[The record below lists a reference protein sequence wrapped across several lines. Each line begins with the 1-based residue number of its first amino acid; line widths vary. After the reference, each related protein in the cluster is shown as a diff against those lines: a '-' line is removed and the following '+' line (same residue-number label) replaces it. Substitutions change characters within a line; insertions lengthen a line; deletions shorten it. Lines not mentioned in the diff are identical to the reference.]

1 MKKLMTLYP
10 SADTYADSSLPAQNF
25 SSEEFYF
32 LGNFR
37 CSTIYRVFMQFC
49 LDSVP
54 KNAKILKAV
63 LKLYCTRNDKLE
75 QENLF
80 EIHPIVDTWQ
90 DTTIN
95 YENQPRGDR
104 QWIPLKAEYAVFE
117 NVCADITDIV
127 RIWQEQP
134 QTNHG
139 LLIKPADETSTESLI
154 ALLSSRQAYQAW
166 KPCLQLTLELPEQKK
181 PQSETKKKVAIVTPQ
196 FLEWS
201 GERCI
206 FGGGERYLA
215 ELAELLAGMGCQVD
229 VFQPSNGLQWQ
240 KEYSGFRVF
249 GVGDGAFDEDF
260 FLALN
265 QHFYELTQDYD
276 LHIYLSMDLTC
287 PFVFPNSI
295 CVSHGVWWDST
306 ERPWWR
312 SKKWYDRLFAG
323 LNKIDTLVSVDTNT
337 INWLNAVNP
346 QIQCKKTYIPNYA
359 DLDIF
364 KPQEPSAEKKG
375 TVKVLYPR
383 RLVSGRGWSVTKEV
397 AKELLQERS
406 DLTFSFVGRGLEQ
419 SERQME
425 LLAEKNPGIEYR
437 WYPVEDMHLAYQD
450 ADIVL
455 IPSCYTEG
463 TSFSL
468 LEAMACGKP
477 VIAGLVGG
485 LTDLVIDGY
494 NGLLI
499 QVSEDTLK
507 SAVLRLADNAELRR
521 EMGQHALQVA
531 QSFSKRFW
539 EQRSKKVITE
549 HFQT

>member
-249 GVGDGAFDEDF
+249 GVGDGGFDEDF

-437 WYPVEDMHLAYQD
+437 WYPMEDMHLAYQD

-539 EQRSKKVITE
+539 EQRWKKVITE
-549 HFQT
+549 HLQT

>member
-104 QWIPLKAEYAVFE
+104 QWIPMKAEYAVFE

-249 GVGDGAFDEDF
+249 GVGDGGFDEDF

-437 WYPVEDMHLAYQD
+437 WYPMEDMHLAYQD

-539 EQRSKKVITE
+539 EQRWKKVIME
-549 HFQT
+549 HLQT

>member
-249 GVGDGAFDEDF
+249 GVGDGGFDEDF

-346 QIQCKKTYIPNYA
+346 QIQCKKLIYQITRT
-359 DLDIF
+359 LIF
-364 KPQEPSAEKKG
+364 LSRKNLLLRKKA
-375 TVKVLYPR
+375 P
-383 RLVSGRGWSVTKEV
+383 
-397 AKELLQERS
+397 
-406 DLTFSFVGRGLEQ
+406 
-419 SERQME
+419 
-425 LLAEKNPGIEYR
+425 
-437 WYPVEDMHLAYQD
+437 
-450 ADIVL
+450 
-455 IPSCYTEG
+455 
-463 TSFSL
+463 
-468 LEAMACGKP
+468 
-477 VIAGLVGG
+477 
-485 LTDLVIDGY
+485 
-494 NGLLI
+494 
-499 QVSEDTLK
+499 
-507 SAVLRLADNAELRR
+507 
-521 EMGQHALQVA
+521 
-531 QSFSKRFW
+531 
-539 EQRSKKVITE
+539 
-549 HFQT
+549 

>member
-117 NVCADITDIV
+117 NVCADISDIV

-139 LLIKPADETSTESLI
+139 LLIKPADETCTESLI

-249 GVGDGAFDEDF
+249 GVGDGGFDEDF

-437 WYPVEDMHLAYQD
+437 WYPMEDMHLAYQD

-539 EQRSKKVITE
+539 EQRWKKVITE
-549 HFQT
+549 HLQT

>member
-249 GVGDGAFDEDF
+249 GVGDGGFDEDF

-359 DLDIF
+359 NLDIF

-437 WYPVEDMHLAYQD
+437 WYPMEDMHLAYQD

-539 EQRSKKVITE
+539 EQRWKKVITE
-549 HFQT
+549 HLQT

>member
-249 GVGDGAFDEDF
+249 GVGDGGFDEDF

-437 WYPVEDMHLAYQD
+437 WYPMEDMHLAYQD

-539 EQRSKKVITE
+539 EQRWEKVITE
-549 HFQT
+549 HLQT

>member
-249 GVGDGAFDEDF
+249 GVGDGGFDEDF

-364 KPQEPSAEKKG
+364 KPQEPSAEKKN

-437 WYPVEDMHLAYQD
+437 WYPMEDMHLAYQD

-539 EQRSKKVITE
+539 EQRWKKVITE
-549 HFQT
+549 HLQT

>member
-249 GVGDGAFDEDF
+249 GVGDGGFDEDF

-364 KPQEPSAEKKG
+364 KPQEPSAAKKG

-425 LLAEKNPGIEYR
+425 LLAEKNPGIEYH
-437 WYPVEDMHLAYQD
+437 WYPMEDMHLAYQD

-539 EQRSKKVITE
+539 EQRWKKVITE
-549 HFQT
+549 HLQT

>member
-80 EIHPIVDTWQ
+80 EIHPIVDAWQ
-90 DTTIN
+90 DTKIN

-117 NVCADITDIV
+117 NVCADITDVV

-249 GVGDGAFDEDF
+249 GVGDGGFDEDF

-276 LHIYLSMDLTC
+276 LHIYLSMDLTY

-437 WYPVEDMHLAYQD
+437 WYPMEDMHLAYQD

-539 EQRSKKVITE
+539 EQRWKKVITE
-549 HFQT
+549 HLQT

>member
-181 PQSETKKKVAIVTPQ
+181 PQSETKKKVALVTPQ

-249 GVGDGAFDEDF
+249 GVGDGGFDEDF

-437 WYPVEDMHLAYQD
+437 WYPMEDMHLAYQD

-539 EQRSKKVITE
+539 EQRWKKVITE
-549 HFQT
+549 HLQT